1 MKVIFKN
8 STLTFAKGLWTK
20 TGIIIKVLS
29 NEVKSVAFP
38 VGKSC
43 NVMGRNLV
51 DLTHLKY
58 HKIINDSGVEIDDT
72 SSYFDNFIP
81 MFGGGTIKS
90 NVGISRVYFYDKN
103 KSLLVRDGHLNKTSI
118 KIPSTYKG
126 KDIYWIKIQ
135 TQATISQTPLETMIV
150 TKDEDAAPDSFEAFS
165 SNTDGTIYAPY
176 SWVYADDLSEI
187 TIEEKSNS

>member
-1 MKVIFKN
+1 MEVIFKN
-8 STLTFAKGLWTK
+8 STLTFTKGLWNA
-20 TGIIIKVLS
+20 TGRIIKVS
-29 NEVKSVAFP
+29 SSEVTSVAFP

-51 DLTHLKY
+51 DLAHLKY
-58 HKIINDSGVEIDDT
+58 HKILNDSGVEVDDT

-90 NVGISRVYFYDKN
+90 NIGISRVYLYDKN
-103 KSLLVRDGHLNKTSI
+103 KSLLVRNGFLNETSI
-118 KIPSTYKG
+118 KVSSTYNG

-135 TQATISQTPLETMIV
+135 TKATISQTPLETMIV
-150 TKDEDAAPDSFEAFS
+150 TKDEDAVPDNFEAFC
-165 SNTDGTIYAPY
+165 SNTDGTIYSPY

-187 TIEEKSNS
+187 TITKKVV

>member
-8 STLTFAKGLWTK
+8 STLTFAKGLWSA
-20 TGIIIKVLS
+20 TGRIIKVLS
-29 NEVKSVAFP
+29 SEVKAVAFP

-51 DLTHLKY
+51 DLAHLKY
-58 HKIINDSGVEIDDT
+58 HKILNDSGVEVDDI

-90 NVGISRVYFYDKN
+90 NIGISRVYFYDKN
-103 KSLLVRDGHLNKTSI
+103 KSLLVRDGRSNETSI
-118 KIPSTYKG
+118 KVPSTYNG

-135 TQATISQTPLETMIV
+135 TKATTSQTPLETMIV
-150 TKDEDAAPDSFEAFS
+150 TKDEDTEPDSFEAFS
-165 SNTDGTIYAPY
+165 SNTDGTIYSPY

-187 TIEEKSNS
+187 TITKK